1 MGKVM
6 AGGGK
11 TPITPMVPALQT
23 ASVAHTADCEGAP
36 PGCHRPPSCGFVSG
50 ATWPTS
56 CSSLSPPGA
65 SASTPTAS
73 IHAVGPD
80 TAGQLLHRPDR
91 IFLIEVH
98 DLGALRPGHL
108 QTVFPV
114 VHGEDPACA
123 HHESADYGELS
134 DGAAAEDR
142 NRVAVRD
149 VGDVGTEVTRR
160 EDVADHDRLLVGDV
174 FGKLD
179 AGHAGVGDPGVFG
192 LHAV

>member
-11 TPITPMVPALQT
+11 TPITPMVPALHT
-23 ASVAHTADCEGAP
+23 ASVAHAA
-36 PGCHRPPSCGFVSG
+36 GFD
-50 ATWPTS
+50 
-56 CSSLSPPGA
+56 
-65 SASTPTAS
+65 
-73 IHAVGPD
+73 HAVGPD

-91 IFLIEVH
+91 ILLVEVH

-108 QTVFPV
+108 QTVLPI
-114 VHGEDPACA
+114 VHGENPARA
-123 HHESADYGELS
+123 HHEGAYYGELS
-134 DGAAAEDR
+134 DGPAAEYR

-149 VGDVGTEVTRR
+149 VGDVGPEVTRG

-174 FGKLD
+174 FGELD
-179 AGHAGVGDPGVFG
+179 AGHAGVGNPGVFG